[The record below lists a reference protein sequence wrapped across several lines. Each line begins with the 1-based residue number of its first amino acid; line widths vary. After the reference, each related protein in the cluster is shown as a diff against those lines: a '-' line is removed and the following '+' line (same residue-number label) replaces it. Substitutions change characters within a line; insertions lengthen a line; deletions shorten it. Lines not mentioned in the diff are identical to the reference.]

1 MNSIFIDNTDGGPE
15 IKNYQNVIYIY
26 IYSFVII
33 FTVKRFVALLFFI
46 DNNC

>member
-15 IKNYQNVIYIY
+15 IKNYQNVIY